1 VIGGVL
7 PCQVN
12 TLRRSDL
19 RDSTRLSSTSLFCKG
34 GRERE
39 VRIGRVA
46 VDHFGWEDHSLV
58 AQ

>member
-1 VIGGVL
+1 VIGVL

-19 RDSTRLSSTSLFCKG
+19 SDSTRLSSTSLFCKG

-39 VRIGRVA
+39 VRIGGLLLFTLVGRIP
-46 VDHFGWEDHSLV
+46 LV